1 MPRPSRRIF
10 HAIGVATIIAAGCG
24 SPQEPAPEQPAALER
39 ARIPTVVP
47 PDTDFRLVAYFVHG
61 ICDEARPVVELTST
75 GATLGLMLRPVP
87 VPPGSACPDIALVDS
102 VDAVVK
108 PPFTLP
114 YTVRLLR
121 PEPSDSVI
129 VVRASDPTG

>member
-1 MPRPSRRIF
+1 
-10 HAIGVATIIAAGCG
+10 
-24 SPQEPAPEQPAALER
+24 
-39 ARIPTVVP
+39 
-47 PDTDFRLVAYFVHG
+47 
-61 ICDEARPVVELTST
+61 
-75 GATLGLMLRPVP
+75 MLRDVP

-129 VVRASDPTG
+129 VVRASSPTE